1 MKKTITLL
9 FTISL
14 CNLSFAQ
21 VDCEP
26 YKVET
31 IQLSTTDILV
41 RFESNNGSLFWKKIG
56 HYSNPATKPYLAL
69 LMQAFTMNNN
79 IVIRYLS
86 DPYTWDS
93 TDFYNI
99 PMMVNLSKG

>member
-41 RFESNNGSLFWKKIG
+41 RFESNNGSLFW
-56 HYSNPATKPYLAL
+56 
-69 LMQAFTMNNN
+69 
-79 IVIRYLS
+79 
-86 DPYTWDS
+86 
-93 TDFYNI
+93 
-99 PMMVNLSKG
+99 